1 MTMLLENVKCLKEVF
16 PENEYEELASNRKL
30 LIKEISNHITSIK
43 SKVVEMIEAR
53 KSANALEDTV
63 ERSKAYSF
71 KVLPYF
77 DEIRNHIDKL
87 EMIVDDEMW
96 PLPKYREMLFVR

>member
-1 MTMLLENVKCLKEVF
+1 
-16 PENEYEELASNRKL
+16 
-30 LIKEISNHITSIK
+30 LIKEINSHITAIK
-43 SKVVEMIEAR
+43 LKVDEMTEER
-53 KSANALEDTV
+53 KNANVLEDTV
-63 ERSKAYSF
+63 EKSNAYSF
-71 KVLPYF
+71 KVLPFF